1 MVVLKLISI
10 VEACL
15 TFIKDIMKAVNLSWN
30 AVTTDSTG
38 APLTGAVTY
47 RVYSRPQGGTYGAPL
62 SVSTNSAGITMAAA
76 GPSQALVTA
85 VGADGA
91 ESAHSNEVNFMSVPQ
106 TPAAPTGLVVVP

>member
-1 MVVLKLISI
+1 
-10 VEACL
+10 
-15 TFIKDIMKAVNLSWN
+15 MKQVNLTWN

-38 APLTGAVTY
+38 SPLVGAVTY

>member
-1 MVVLKLISI
+1 MVI
-10 VEACL
+10 VEL
-15 TFIKDIMKAVNLSWN
+15 VNFLWRLMKQVNLTWN